1 MLNEYTI
8 EYAEDLHMRDSVLLA
23 TRKVSLMRYIPE
35 TKKILVISEDA
46 DNILVMKEDFTVLSK
61 GVLSASKCLYTCS
74 SKMLR
79 YTSVLS
85 PRF

>member
-1 MLNEYTI
+1 LHSRGKGGSDTASEVLNEYTI

-46 DNILVMKEDFTVLSK
+46 DNILVMKEDFSVLSK
-61 GVLSASKCLYTCS
+61 GI
-74 SKMLR
+74 
-79 YTSVLS
+79 
-85 PRF
+85 RFAFEYFIS

>member
-61 GVLSASKCLYTCS
+61 GVLSASECLYTCLIF
-74 SKMLR
+74 KNV
-79 YTSVLS
+79 TIHFCAVT
-85 PRF
+85 